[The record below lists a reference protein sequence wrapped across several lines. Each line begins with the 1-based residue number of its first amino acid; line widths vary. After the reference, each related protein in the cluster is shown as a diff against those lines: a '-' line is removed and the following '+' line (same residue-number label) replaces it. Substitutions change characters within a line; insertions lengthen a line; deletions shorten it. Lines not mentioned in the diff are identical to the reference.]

1 MKPLIS
7 VPESVSFE
15 DAITLTQTLLE
26 QWEQGQLA
34 EAELEAPIAA
44 LVKTYTGAR
53 GFFVVY
59 LSDTRS
65 SLENLYPTLVLALQT
80 VPDIV
85 SELLVKNLAMSTAM
99 EMVHRRNSHTEMA
112 QQSAQV
118 QRRSAALISQL
129 DGPQIQRELQQLWV
143 GLSND
148 ATPYGTFLQRWGYD
162 AAQRQAIAAH
172 LQQLFPHL
180 EARIADDVG
189 AEDTDG
195 DGRA

>member
-1 MKPLIS
+1 MEPLIP

-59 LSDTRS
+59 LSDTRA
-65 SLENLYPTLVLALQT
+65 SLENLYPTLIPSLKTA
-80 VPDIV
+80 PDIV

-99 EMVHRRNSHTEMA
+99 EMVHRRNGHAEMA

-118 QRRSAALISQL
+118 QRRSAALMKQL

-148 ATPYGTFLQRWGYD
+148 AAPYGAFLQRWGYD
-162 AAQRQAIAAH
+162 AAQRQAIATY
-172 LQQLFPHL
+172 LQQLFPGL
-180 EARIADDVG
+180 ETPATDVG
-189 AEDTDG
+189 TEDTNG
-195 DGRA
+195 DGST